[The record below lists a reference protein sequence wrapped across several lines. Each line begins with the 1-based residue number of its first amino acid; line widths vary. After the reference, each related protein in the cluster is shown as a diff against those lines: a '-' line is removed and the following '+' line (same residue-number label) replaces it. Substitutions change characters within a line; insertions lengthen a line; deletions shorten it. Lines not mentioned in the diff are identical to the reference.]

1 MTDIA
6 SEAGVLPTRISF
18 VAALIILV
26 SQVRVSAGAAAGN
39 IPKHLKRMRENVKAF
54 ILSEKNT
61 EDMIVRCFIFR
72 LNIRSAINFVR
83 LSERHYAFS
92 WHLLCLR

>member
-54 ILSEKNT
+54 ILSEKKHRRY
-61 EDMIVRCFIFR
+61 D
-72 LNIRSAINFVR
+72 RSVLYIPPKYPFG
-83 LSERHYAFS
+83 YK
-92 WHLLCLR
+92 LREIK